1 MSSKTHRE
9 IEIKLRI
16 SGVDRLKDA
25 GLNLTLETPRHFED
39 NWLFDATDGVLS
51 ARQAILRV
59 RRVGDRGVLT
69 YKEKTPDD
77 APASQFKERIEIET
91 VIEDPENTVAILK
104 RLGYRAWF
112 RYQKYRTVYRAYLPD
127 GGALDV
133 MFDETPIGDF
143 VELEGEE
150 AALAEAV
157 RLLDVTREEYIFDS
171 YLALQIKYCE
181 EAGKKLEDM
190 IF

>member
-1 MSSKTHRE
+1 MSSKAHRE
-9 IEIKLRI
+9 IEIKLRVA
-16 SGVDRLKDA
+16 SVDQLTAA
-25 GLNLTLETPRHFED
+25 GLILKLETARHFED
-39 NWLFDATDGVLS
+39 NWLFDAADGTLS

-69 YKEKTPDD
+69 FKEKTPDD
-77 APASQFKERIEIET
+77 APVSQFKERVEIET
-91 VIEDPENTVAILK
+91 AIDDPENAVAILK

-112 RYQKYRTVYRAYLPD
+112 RYQKYRTIYRAELPT

-150 AALAEAV
+150 EALAEAV
-157 RLLDVTREEYIFDS
+157 RLLGVTREEYIFDS
-171 YLALQIKYCE
+171 YLALQIRHCE
-181 EAGKKLEDM
+181 DKGKALEDM
-190 IF
+190 VF

>member
-1 MSSKTHRE
+1 MSSKNHRE
-9 IEIKLRI
+9 IEIKLRV

-25 GLNLTLETPRHFED
+25 GLSLTLETPRHFED
-39 NWLFDATDGVLS
+39 NWLFDGADSALS

-69 YKEKTPDD
+69 FKEKTPDD

-91 VIEDPENTVAILK
+91 AIEDPENTVAILQ
-104 RLGYRAWF
+104 RLGYQAWF
-112 RYQKYRTVYRAYLPD
+112 RYQKYRTVYRADLPG
-127 GGALDV
+127 GGAFHV

-150 AALAEAV
+150 DALAQAV
-157 RLLDVTREEYIFDS
+157 GLLGVSRDDYIFDS